1 MEKKDLLPKSAL
13 EIFPEYKLND
23 SKSARELT
31 DRVEKIRK
39 KYESKITF
47 RLKEKNYFGVPRI
60 NNHPKYAYVIRS
72 INESTKLLDAGC
84 GCGWDLRRVIKDGL
98 RIENAKGIDIEP
110 LLKKINFEL
119 YRDEETMGNVFEIG
133 DALSTRFESD
143 SFDIIHSGSVMHIL
157 GERDK
162 VVNYLQEIYRIIKK
176 PGGIFFGRTLGD
188 DSEKEIIVIGDPVVK
203 TERNIYVSTPE
214 KLKELLTNL
223 GFKEI
228 DIEVEKL
235 IKEHLLIPSYML
247 HFFAKT

>member
-1 MEKKDLLPKSAL
+1 MVKKALLPKSAL
-13 EIFPEYKLND
+13 ELFPEYNPNNLKF
-23 SKSARELT
+23 ARDIT

-39 KYESKITF
+39 KYESKIAF

-60 NNHPKYAYVIRS
+60 NNHPRYADVIKN
-72 INESTKLLDAGC
+72 INESTRFLDAGY

-110 LLKKINFEL
+110 LLRKINFEV
-119 YRDEETMGNVFEIG
+119 YRDEETMGKVFEIG
-133 DALSTRFESD
+133 DALSTRFESNH
-143 SFDIIHSGSVMHIL
+143 FDIVHSGSVMHIL
-157 GERDK
+157 GKRDK
-162 VVNYLQEIYRIIKK
+162 IIKYLQEVYRVIKK
-176 PGGIFFGRTLGD
+176 PNGIFFGRTLGN
-188 DSEKEIIVIGDPVVK
+188 DSEKEIVVIGDPVVK

-235 IKEHLLIPSYML
+235 VKEHPLIPSYML